1 MRIEIKRLAKSYQRK
16 NVFRDLSWELEKGKS
31 YVVTGPNGSGKS
43 TLLRLLCGLEKPTAG
58 TITCYIGKK
67 VVDPSSTRSSMGL
80 VSPDLQFYGQ
90 LSPLENLVF
99 FSALRGLDNGSDI
112 LQRLLVKVQLGKE
125 MSRPVATF
133 SSGMKQRLRL
143 AFALLHEPVFLFLDE
158 PFTNLDRAGKDLV
171 IRIIADQVSKGIVL
185 MATNEPWEVECFGQD
200 ILHLAP
206 GSMGPG

>member
-1 MRIEIKRLAKSYQRK
+1 MRIELKGLAKSYQRN
-16 NVFRDLSWELEKGKS
+16 NVFKNLSWQLEKGKS

-58 TITCYIGKK
+58 TIACYMGEDII
-67 VVDPSSTRSSMGL
+67 DPSCMRSSMGL

-99 FSALRGLDNGSDI
+99 FSALRGLDKGNDF
-112 LQRLLVKVQLGKE
+112 LQRLLAKVQLREE
-125 MSRPVATF
+125 MNRPLATF
-133 SSGMKQRLRL
+133 SSGMKQRFRL

-158 PFTNLDRAGKDLV
+158 PFTNLDRAGKDMVNL
-171 IRIIADQVSKGIVL
+171 IIGDQVSKGIVL
-185 MATNEPWEVECFGQD
+185 MATNEPSEVERFGQD
-200 ILHLAP
+200 ILQLAP

>member
-1 MRIEIKRLAKSYQRK
+1 MRIEIKGLAKSYQRK
-16 NVFRDLSWELEKGKS
+16 KVFRNISWQLEKGKS

-58 TITCYIGKK
+58 TIAFYIGEDI
-67 VVDPSSTRSSMGL
+67 VGPSSLRSNMGL

-90 LSPLENLVF
+90 LSPLENLAF
-99 FSALRGLDNGSDI
+99 FSVLRGLDKSNDF
-112 LQRLLVKVQLGKE
+112 LQKLLAKVQLGEE
-125 MSRPVATF
+125 MNHPIVTF
-133 SSGMKQRLRL
+133 SSGMKQRLRF

-171 IRIIADQVSKGIVL
+171 NCIIEDQVSKGIVL
-185 MATNEPWEVECFGQD
+185 MATNEPSEVERFGQD
-200 ILHLAP
+200 ILQLAP